1 MSKHN
6 DFSSPELSQNVWEKI
21 REILK
26 QVSTLLEQHIK
37 ELKTVPAS
45 VIIRFKEEVQQA
57 SLNMLRDYREAT
69 PFKFSMLY
77 SCSFWNLRRRTF
89 GHFSGSG

>member
-1 MSKHN
+1 MGKDN

-37 ELKTVPAS
+37 ELKTVQAS
-45 VIIRFKEEVQQA
+45 VIIRFKEKFQQA
-57 SLNMLRDYREAT
+57 SFNILRDYRETT
-69 PFKFSMLY
+69 PFKFSM
-77 SCSFWNLRRRTF
+77 
-89 GHFSGSG
+89 

>member
-1 MSKHN
+1 MSKDN

-45 VIIRFKEEVQQA
+45 VIIRFKEKFQQA
-57 SLNMLRDYREAT
+57 SLNMLRDYRET
-69 PFKFSMLY
+69 TSFKFSM
-77 SCSFWNLRRRTF
+77 
-89 GHFSGSG
+89 

>member
-1 MSKHN
+1 MSKDN

-37 ELKTVPAS
+37 ELKTVPAL
-45 VIIRFKEEVQQA
+45 VIIRFKEKFQQA
-57 SLNMLRDYREAT
+57 SLNTLRDYRETT
-69 PFKFSMLY
+69 PFKFSM
-77 SCSFWNLRRRTF
+77 
-89 GHFSGSG
+89 

>member
-1 MSKHN
+1 MGKDN

-45 VIIRFKEEVQQA
+45 GIIRFKEKFQQA
-57 SLNMLRDYREAT
+57 SLNMLRDYRETT
-69 PFKFSMLY
+69 PFKFSM
-77 SCSFWNLRRRTF
+77 
-89 GHFSGSG
+89 

>member
-1 MSKHN
+1 MSKDN

-45 VIIRFKEEVQQA
+45 VIIRFKEKFQQA
-57 SLNMLRDYREAT
+57 SSNMLRDYRET
-69 PFKFSMLY
+69 IPFKFSM
-77 SCSFWNLRRRTF
+77 
-89 GHFSGSG
+89 

>member
-1 MSKHN
+1 MSKDN

-45 VIIRFKEEVQQA
+45 VIIRFKEKFQQA
-57 SLNMLRDYREAT
+57 SLNMLRDYRET
-69 PFKFSMLY
+69 IPFKFSM
-77 SCSFWNLRRRTF
+77 
-89 GHFSGSG
+89 

>member
-1 MSKHN
+1 MSKDN

-45 VIIRFKEEVQQA
+45 VIIRFKEKFQQA
-57 SLNMLRDYREAT
+57 SLNTLRDYRETT
-69 PFKFSMLY
+69 PFKFSM
-77 SCSFWNLRRRTF
+77 
-89 GHFSGSG
+89 

>member
-1 MSKHN
+1 MSKDN

-45 VIIRFKEEVQQA
+45 VIIRFKEKFQQA
-57 SLNMLRDYREAT
+57 SLNMLRDYRET
-69 PFKFSMLY
+69 IPFKVSM
-77 SCSFWNLRRRTF
+77 
-89 GHFSGSG
+89 

>member
-1 MSKHN
+1 MGKDN

-37 ELKTVPAS
+37 ELKTVLVS
-45 VIIRFKEEVQQA
+45 VIIRFKEKFQQA
-57 SLNMLRDYREAT
+57 SLNMLRDYRETT
-69 PFKFSMLY
+69 PFKFSM
-77 SCSFWNLRRRTF
+77 
-89 GHFSGSG
+89 

>member
-1 MSKHN
+1 MSKDN

-37 ELKTVPAS
+37 ELKTVPA
-45 VIIRFKEEVQQA
+45 
-57 SLNMLRDYREAT
+57 
-69 PFKFSMLY
+69 
-77 SCSFWNLRRRTF
+77 
-89 GHFSGSG
+89 

>member
-1 MSKHN
+1 MSKDN

-37 ELKTVPAS
+37 ELKTVLAS
-45 VIIRFKEEVQQA
+45 VIIRFKEKFQQA
-57 SLNMLRDYREAT
+57 SLNMLRD
-69 PFKFSMLY
+69 
-77 SCSFWNLRRRTF
+77 
-89 GHFSGSG
+89 

>member
-1 MSKHN
+1 MSKDN

-45 VIIRFKEEVQQA
+45 VIIRFKEKFQQA
-57 SLNMLRDYREAT
+57 SSNMLRD
-69 PFKFSMLY
+69 
-77 SCSFWNLRRRTF
+77 
-89 GHFSGSG
+89 

>member
-1 MSKHN
+1 MSKDN

-21 REILK
+21 GEILK

-45 VIIRFKEEVQQA
+45 VIIRFKEKFQQA
-57 SLNMLRDYREAT
+57 SLNMLRD
-69 PFKFSMLY
+69 
-77 SCSFWNLRRRTF
+77 
-89 GHFSGSG
+89 

>member
-1 MSKHN
+1 MMSKDN
-6 DFSSPELSQNVWEKI
+6 DFSSPELSQNVWEKF

-45 VIIRFKEEVQQA
+45 VIIRFKEKFQQA
-57 SLNMLRDYREAT
+57 SSNMLRDYRET
-69 PFKFSMLY
+69 IPFKFSM
-77 SCSFWNLRRRTF
+77 
-89 GHFSGSG
+89 